1 MIRALLCI
9 ALLAL
14 AGCAGEATY
23 DVRPF
28 YDAASKQVICCA
40 ASISNG
46 KDISSVTVHV
56 QKTADGY
63 QLDFAETGVGATAPI
78 AANTAAVSAVAG
90 AVTSA
95 AGAAAKFSLKP

>member
-1 MIRALLCI
+1 MKA

-14 AGCAGEATY
+14 CLTGCAGQATY

-28 YDAASKQVICCA
+28 YDEASKQVLCCA

-63 QLDFAETGVGATAPI
+63 ALDFAETGVGATAPI
-78 AANTAAVSAVAG
+78 AAQSQATTAVAG
-90 AVTSA
+90 AVSSA
-95 AGAAAKFSLKP
+95 AAAVIKLAP

>member
-1 MIRALLCI
+1 MKA

-14 AGCAGEATY
+14 CLTGCAGQATY

-28 YDAASKQVICCA
+28 YDEASKQVLCCA
-40 ASISNG
+40 ASIANG

-63 QLDFAETGVGATAPI
+63 TLDFSETGVGATAPI
-78 AANTAAVSAVAG
+78 TAQSQSVSAVAG
-90 AVTSA
+90 AVSN
-95 AGAAAKFSLKP
+95 AAAAAIKLAP

>member
-1 MIRALLCI
+1 MKAALLCLSV
-9 ALLAL
+9 ALL

-28 YDAASKQVICCA
+28 YDATSKQVICCA
-40 ASISNG
+40 ATIANG

-95 AGAAAKFSLKP
+95 ANAAAKFSLKP